1 MPTTT
6 RKSAREKILDFR
18 HYSKGW
24 DYGEGKPF
32 SPETIR
38 RALLINRMII
48 AKCTPET
55 DAFPGP
61 DGDIMVTAYCDPW
74 YWEFLIDASGMVLY
88 IAEKDDVVTDER
100 EGLSHDEALHLAR
113 RLTKQTWKFYASSTP
128 LDTTA
133 ENSDSTAWPSSPL
146 ENRPESRSLTL
157 PAFKTWAIHHVHT
170 YDSTMI
176 ELPVPLLSFGN
187 STPIYC
193 QTSA

>member
-6 RKSAREKILDFR
+6 NKSAREKILDFR

-24 DYGEGKPF
+24 DYGEGNPF

-74 YWEFLIDASGMVLY
+74 YWEFLIDASGRVTY

-100 EGLSHDEALHLAR
+100 EGLSYDEALHLAS
-113 RLTKQTWKFYASSTP
+113 APSTFC
-128 LDTTA
+128 D
-133 ENSDSTAWPSSPL
+133 
-146 ENRPESRSLTL
+146 
-157 PAFKTWAIHHVHT
+157 
-170 YDSTMI
+170 
-176 ELPVPLLSFGN
+176 
-187 STPIYC
+187 C
-193 QTSA
+193 